1 MGFFSKV
8 KDKLGIGGVKAVL
21 EVPKSVSKTVDFIE
35 GKIILTTKSEQ
46 EITDIEVTLIEDF
59 SIGSDDEKTQKRFE
73 LGKVTFNDHFS
84 ISPGETKEIP
94 FCLPFAFIKSK
105 SDNMQDKGGFMG
117 ALGTASKFLDSE
129 KSKFSVQ
136 ASIDVK
142 SAFIDPL
149 ETKTIKFTA

>member
-94 FCLPFAFIKSK
+94 FCLPFAFIKHH
-105 SDNMQDKGGFMG
+105 MGFRVTKYTG
-117 ALGTASKFLDSE
+117 IAKNQEHFSLLATCYNLRRIPALMRK
-129 KSKFSVQ
+129 
-136 ASIDVK
+136 
-142 SAFIDPL
+142 
-149 ETKTIKFTA
+149 